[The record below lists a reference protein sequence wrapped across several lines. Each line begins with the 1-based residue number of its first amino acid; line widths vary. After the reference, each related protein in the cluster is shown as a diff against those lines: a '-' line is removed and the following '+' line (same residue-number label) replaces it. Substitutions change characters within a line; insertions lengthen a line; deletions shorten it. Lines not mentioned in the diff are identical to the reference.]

1 MNARLNSD
9 QNHEAFITF
18 GAPDLCEEEIQE
30 VVQTLRGGWIGNGP
44 RVSAFEAQFAG
55 YKGVAPAGA
64 AAVSS
69 CTAALHLSLIAAGV
83 GRGDE
88 VITTPLTF
96 CATVNTILHAG
107 ATPVLCDVDPA
118 TMNIDVRHV
127 GACVTARTKAV
138 VPVHFAGRPCEMDPL
153 LAVANEHGLSVIED
167 CAHAIEASYRG
178 APVGTLGDFG
188 CFSFYVTK
196 NLTTGEGGMVL
207 ARRPEHLARVR
218 SMSLHGM
225 SLDAWARYA
234 GGRFTEY
241 DVVDCG
247 FKYNMTDLQ
256 AAIGLHQLR
265 RLEAGHQRRQA
276 IWSRYQD
283 AFHGLPVTR
292 PAPVPPHMSHAMHL
306 YTLLVDARASGVDRN
321 MFIERLARRGIGTG
335 IHYRAI
341 SEHSFYRQQLGWR
354 PDDTPVATTIGR
366 QTVSL
371 PLSSGLREGAVDRV
385 IEAVQGA
392 LRG

>member
-1 MNARLNSD
+1 MNAPLDPDLNR
-9 QNHEAFITF
+9 EPFITF
-18 GAPDLCEEEIQE
+18 GAPDLREEEIQE
-30 VVQTLRGGWIGNGP
+30 VVQTLRGGWIGKGP
-44 RVSAFEAQFAG
+44 RVSAFEAQFAA
-55 YKGVAPAGA
+55 YKGVATAGA

-88 VITTPLTF
+88 VITTALTF
-96 CATVNTILHAG
+96 CATVNTILHTG
-107 ATPVLCDVDPA
+107 ATPVLCDVDPE
-118 TMNIDVRHV
+118 TMNIDVRKIR
-127 GACVTARTKAV
+127 ACLTPRTKAV
-138 VPVHFAGRPCEMDPL
+138 VPVHFAGRPCEMDAV
-153 LAVANEHGLSVIED
+153 LALAKEHGLSVIED

-178 APVGTLGDFG
+178 TPTGTLGDFG

-207 ARRPEHLARVR
+207 AKRPEHLARVR

-234 GGRFTEY
+234 GSRFAQY

-265 RLEAGHQRRQA
+265 RLQSGLERRQA

-283 AFHGLPVTR
+283 AFHGLPVTL
-292 PAPVPPHMSHAMHL
+292 PAPVPPHMRHAMHL
-306 YTLLVDARASGVDRN
+306 YTLLLEEGASAADRN
-321 MFIERLARRGIGTG
+321 AVIERLSARGIGAG
-335 IHYRAI
+335 IHYRAV
-341 SEHSFYRQQLGWR
+341 SEHSYYRQQLGWH
-354 PDDTPVATTIGR
+354 PDDTPVATSIGR
-366 QTVSL
+366 RTLSL
-371 PLSSGLREGAVDRV
+371 PLGSGLSDAAVDR
-385 IEAVQGA
+385 IIDAVGA
-392 LRG
+392 ALLA